1 MLKIKRQSDKVYVRG
16 LIGKIADIPNGIAIK
31 TSLLGGTV
39 LYEGTPITKSKTNG
53 VYDGLYEVVKT
64 AKVHTKYTAAATT
77 IKVLKGQHFKAGDV
91 IGDEVLTVYA
101 TITAIDT
108 KTSTAYDTIT
118 FTTGF
123 STDIAKNA
131 ILIKVTATADETVE
145 HTGTIIVAATNSD
158 TDYIVAKGHNFIV
171 GDHLTD
177 GTNNAQT
184 ISEITEGLNGDTLT
198 VGTTLGGAITAY
210 TDVYAATAA
219 GGTTKKTYTE
229 TTIEAA
235 QEAPIALTG
244 ENQDVETTTNLAA
257 SAWLMAVAKE
267 DMCPPVTTA
276 HKTAL
281 KTIHYI

>member
-1 MLKIKRQSDKVYVRG
+1 M
-16 LIGKIADIPNGIAIK
+16 
-31 TSLLGGTV
+31 
-39 LYEGTPITKSKTNG
+39 
-53 VYDGLYEVVKT
+53 
-64 AKVHTKYTAAATT
+64 
-77 IKVLKGQHFKAGDV
+77 
-91 IGDEVLTVYA
+91 TVYA

-108 KTSTAYDTIT
+108 TSSAAYDTIT

-131 ILIKVTATADETVE
+131 ILIKVTATEDNTVE

-184 ISEITEGLNGDTLT
+184 ITEITEGLNGDTLT
-198 VGTTLGGAITAY
+198 VGTTLGGAISAY

-229 TTIEAA
+229 TTIETRERNCIAA
-235 QEAPIALTG
+235 KIKTSEQRLIRIAL
-244 ENQDVETTTNLAA
+244 A
-257 SAWLMAVAKE
+257 AVAKGY
-267 DMCPPVTTA
+267 MSACYRSI
-276 HKTAL
+276 KL
-281 KTIHYI
+281 I